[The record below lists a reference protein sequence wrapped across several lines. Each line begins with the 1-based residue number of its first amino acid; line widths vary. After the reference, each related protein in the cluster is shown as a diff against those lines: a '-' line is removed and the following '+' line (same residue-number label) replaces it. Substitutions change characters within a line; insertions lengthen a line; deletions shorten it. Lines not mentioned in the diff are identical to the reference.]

1 MGGLLMTEAFD
12 YHDGATTCRGQIALP
27 AGDGRVPGIA
37 VFPDIG
43 GVGEHTNKWADRIA
57 GELGYLALAA
67 DTYGEGRKPDGFPQ
81 GMQWIGE
88 WRSDIPRL
96 VTRASAALDA
106 LAAHPRCDGRLA
118 AIGFCFGGAVILELA
133 RAGTPGMAAG
143 VSFHGALQ
151 TTTKVA
157 PGAIAAKLLV
167 CHGAEDPMADYGVLG
182 TFLGEMR
189 DAGADCQTIA
199 YTGVVHSF
207 TNEAQDGSFNPALKF
222 NAAANR
228 RSWRAMAA
236 HFAEVFG

>member
-1 MGGLLMTEAFD
+1 MPQPLD
-12 YHDGATTCRGQIALP
+12 YHDGDTLCRGQIAVP
-27 AGDGRVPGIA
+27 AGDARVPGIA

-43 GVGEHTNKWADRIA
+43 GVGDHINKWADRIA
-57 GELGYLALAA
+57 GELGYVALAA
-67 DTYGEGRKPDGFPQ
+67 DTYGEGKQPSGFPE
-81 GMQWIGE
+81 GMAWIGE

-96 VTRASAALDA
+96 VRRARAALAA

-133 RAGTPGMAAG
+133 RAGTAGMHAG

-151 TTTKVA
+151 TTTKVE
-157 PGAIAAKLLV
+157 PGAITAKLLV
-167 CHGAEDPMADYGVLG
+167 CHGAEDPMGDYNVLAG
-182 TFLGEMR
+182 FLGEMR
-189 DAGADCQTIA
+189 DAQADCQTIA

-236 HFAEVFG
+236 HFEEVFA

>member
-1 MGGLLMTEAFD
+1 MTTPFRYDDAGTACHGD
-12 YHDGATTCRGQIALP
+12 LALP

-37 VFPDIG
+37 LFPDIS
-43 GVGEHTNKWADRIA
+43 GVGDHTRKWADRIA
-57 GELGYLALAA
+57 GELGYVALAA
-67 DTYGEGRKPDGFPQ
+67 DTYGEGRKPADFGE
-81 GMQWIGE
+81 GLAWIEE
-88 WRSDIPRL
+88 WRSDTPRL
-96 VTRASAALDA
+96 VRRARAALDA
-106 LAAHPRCDGRLA
+106 LAGHPRCDGRLA

-133 RAGTPGMAAG
+133 RAGTPGMVAG

-157 PGAIAAKLLV
+157 PGAITAKLLV

-182 TFLGEMR
+182 AFLGEMR
-189 DAGADCQTIA
+189 EAGADCQTIA

-236 HFAEVFG
+236 HFEEVFG